1 MGNRVFGAYADSDS
15 EGSDQI
21 RAFLSG
27 PSQSSRF
34 TDYCR
39 IYLSLYSRLSLPRL
53 RLSRDT
59 AYLEVKPGP
68 CFNMEI

>member
-1 MGNRVFGAYADSDS
+1 MENRVFGAYADSDS
-15 EGSDQI
+15 EGPDQI

-39 IYLSLYSRLSLPRL
+39 IYTVDSRYL
-53 RLSRDT
+53 DF
-59 AYLEVKPGP
+59 AYLEILLISKWNLVPVLTWKS
-68 CFNMEI
+68 NNR